1 MRRNLLVSKWERL
14 SRLAEPA
21 PVGEQLQNTF
31 CGRECVFPII
41 NLYSRG
47 VFVVKRARPLQR
59 R

>member
-1 MRRNLLVSKWERL
+1 MDALELLVNRRSA

-21 PVGEQLQNTF
+21 PLVSQNRRLSESNYRTF

-47 VFVVKRARPLQR
+47 VFL
-59 R
+59 